1 VYPIKPFGGKE
12 YAMTRKSVS
21 RIAIA
26 LLLVL
31 TVAAPVFA
39 QDRQYSPI
47 SKRCSGPT
55 GEAILFDLALL
66 RPAGLVA
73 MGVGAV
79 LGVFTYPMAQI
90 TRSEDR
96 YDQKLFMEPYEYTFV
111 RPMGEMDYS
120 CDEVLTSP

>member
-12 YAMTRKSVS
+12 YAMTRKNVS

-39 QDRQYSPI
+39 QDRQYSPMN
-47 SKRCSGPT
+47 KRCSGPS
-55 GEAILFDLALL
+55 GESLIFDIAML
-66 RPAGLVA
+66 RPVGLVA

-79 LGVFTYPMAQI
+79 IGVLTFPMAQI
-90 TRSEDR
+90 THSEDR
-96 YDQKLFMEPYEYTFV
+96 YDQKLFVEPYEYTFV
-111 RPMGEMDYS
+111 RPMGDVDYY
-120 CDEVLTSP
+120 CDEVSTLP

>member
-1 VYPIKPFGGKE
+1 
-12 YAMTRKSVS
+12 MTRKNVT

-31 TVAAPVFA
+31 AVAAPVFA
-39 QDRQYSPI
+39 QDRQYSPMT
-47 SKRCSGPT
+47 KRCSGPT
-55 GEAILFDLALL
+55 GEALLFDLALL

-90 TRSEDR
+90 THSEDR
-96 YDQKLFMEPYEYTFV
+96 YDQKLFVEPYEYTFV
-111 RPMGEMDYS
+111 RPMGEMEYF
-120 CDEVLTSP
+120 CDEVSTLP